1 MGRASVF
8 LRRVMSLHEN
18 TRISETDSEQAV
30 SSFWR
35 DNEDLSPSQGIKSIW
50 SGLSVCE
57 PVQKDTSWY
66 GEDGRSVRFRAFAY
80 R

>member
-1 MGRASVF
+1 
-8 LRRVMSLHEN
+8 MSLHEN

-35 DNEDLSPSQGIKSIW
+35 DNEDHSPSQGMKSIW
-50 SGLSVCE
+50 SGPASCE

-66 GEDGRSVRFRAFAY
+66 GEESGSVRFRAFAY